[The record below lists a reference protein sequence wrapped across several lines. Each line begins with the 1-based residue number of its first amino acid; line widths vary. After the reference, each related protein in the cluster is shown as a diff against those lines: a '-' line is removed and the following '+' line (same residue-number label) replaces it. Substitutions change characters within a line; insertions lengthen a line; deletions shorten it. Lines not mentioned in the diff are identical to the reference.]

1 VSYIGCYLNLDRAP
15 ERRGFMDQ
23 QMAQFGLSARYQRFA
38 ALEGRNL
45 PQRSTRMTANEI
57 GCYSSHLAALRHL
70 QPSGLPVHIL
80 EDDAVLAPVTESII
94 LNLIGAGSLDQ
105 YDVILT
111 DIAAPINNPAGMAGL
126 RELYQ
131 SCFGPELPG
140 GPPRQVTSIKICDL
154 ADMPFSCMA
163 SYVVAPRAVGTLIA
177 HFEAQLAQGD
187 AEPIDMVLR
196 SLVANRKIR
205 AGCTMPFLTGIRLS
219 LDNPSCIRLDSQG
232 QSPDGAKASQLALDM
247 LPYELFRNIF
257 FIGADMDQM
266 LAVLNRYAPQDTSL
280 FDQVFDRLAARLYRP
295 DFKYF

>member
-1 VSYIGCYLNLDRAP
+1 MSYIGCYLNLDRAP
-15 ERRGFMDQ
+15 ERRAFMDQ
-23 QMAQFGLSARYQRFA
+23 QLAQFGLSARYQRFP

-45 PQRSTRMTANEI
+45 PQSSTRMTANEI
-57 GCYSSHLAALRHL
+57 GCYSSHLSALRHL

-80 EDDAVLAPVTESII
+80 EDDAILAPVTEAII

-131 SCFGPELPG
+131 SCLGPALPPG
-140 GPPRQVTSIKICDL
+140 GQRQVSSVKICDL

-163 SYVVAPRAVGTLIA
+163 SYIVAPRALPALIA
-177 HFEAQLAQGD
+177 HFEAELAQGH

-196 SLVANRKIR
+196 RLAANRIIK

-219 LDNPSCIRLDSQG
+219 LDNPSCIRLDAQG
-232 QSPDGAKASQLALDM
+232 RSADGANASQLALDM

-266 LAVLNRYAPQDTSL
+266 LAILDRYAPQNTSG
-280 FDQVFDRLAARLYRP
+280 FDRVFDRLAARLYMP